1 MLVAER
7 LTRIRRATPG
17 DAASLAAFAALTFR
31 DAFERDN
38 TPEDMALYLATNY
51 SPARQ
56 AAELGDGGI
65 VTLVADAGDV
75 LAGFAQ
81 LREGTAPECVT
92 GPRPIELWR
101 FYVARAWHGRGL
113 AQGLMASSLEAAAER
128 GAGTIWLAV
137 WERNERALA
146 FYRKCGF
153 EVVGDKEFV
162 LGTDRQTDRVMAR
175 SL

>member
-1 MLVAER
+1 MAER
-7 LTRIRRATPG
+7 LTEIRRATPG

-56 AAELGDGGI
+56 AAELVDGSI

-92 GPRPIELWR
+92 GPSPIELWR

-113 AQGLMASSLEAAAER
+113 AQGLMASSLEAAAKR

-153 EVVGDKEFV
+153 EVVGDKEFI